1 MSAKPGGSKAD
12 VTHRTASWKV
22 HVSTAGHG
30 TPSSPFPHDEPP
42 ADRGP
47 GPLSTGPPRMTPL
60 RELQLVEQYRQ
71 GDTEALS
78 ELLEAYQRRVYSIC
92 YRTLGNPEDAA
103 DVTQDVL
110 VKIIEGL
117 DSYDGRS
124 KLSTWII
131 RICINTSLS
140 HLRKQRLRR
149 HASLDQS
156 VQNSPRS
163 GMDLSA
169 GGEHSA
175 VQRIEQSELHSQLLR
190 AVATI
195 DPDMRSILVLRDM
208 QGLDYQQ
215 IAEVLGAP
223 IGTVKSRLFRART
236 ALRQAMEELS
246 PESAQDRPD

>member
-1 MSAKPGGSKAD
+1 MSAKPGGLKAD
-12 VTHRTASWKV
+12 GTHRTASWDV

-30 TPSSPFPHDEPP
+30 TPSSPPPPDE
-42 ADRGP
+42 ADAHRST
-47 GPLSTGPPRMTPL
+47 GPLSTGPPRLTPL

-149 HASLDQS
+149 HASLDQP
-156 VQNSPRS
+156 VQNSPS
-163 GMDLSA
+163 PGLEMST

-175 VQRIEQSELHSQLLR
+175 FQRIEQSELRGQLLR
-190 AVATI
+190 AFATL
-195 DPDMRSILVLRDM
+195 DPDMRSILVLRDT

-223 IGTVKSRLFRART
+223 IGTVKSRLFRARA
-236 ALRQAMEELS
+236 ALRRAMDDLG
-246 PESAQDRPD
+246 PESPQGHSD